1 MKCAK
6 KKCQI
11 APPQA
16 RLPNFCVSFPQP
28 MIFWNALQR
37 TSLCAQ
43 VACVINKDRAGRR
56 IRENPCEQT
65 PHRAVPALASNHTFY
80 GQNASFAKPKLTEK
94 IGKDSWAKSFREI
107 PVEKADACGAAMGR
121 RDDAQNVRRGKDR
134 PAAFTTYHGTFT
146 ST

>member
-80 GQNASFAKPKLTEK
+80 GQNASFAESKLAEK
-94 IGKDSWAKSFREI
+94 IPKRCRPKSLREI
-107 PVEKADACGAAMGR
+107 SPEKVDARGAAVGR
-121 RDDAQNVRRGKDR
+121 SHDAQNVGRRKDR
-134 PAAFTTYHGTFT
+134 PAAFYD
-146 ST
+146 

>member
-1 MKCAK
+1 MRKEKVLDCFAAS
-6 KKCQI
+6 
-11 APPQA
+11 APPKLLRFVSA
-16 RLPNFCVSFPQP
+16 ANDILERPAVDFVVRASCVCYQ
-28 MIFWNALQR
+28 Q
-37 TSLCAQ
+37 
-43 VACVINKDRAGRR
+43 DRAGRR

-65 PHRAVPALASNHTFY
+65 PHRAVPALASNHTSY

>member
-65 PHRAVPALASNHTFY
+65 PHRAVPALASNHTLY
-80 GQNASFAKPKLTEK
+80 GQNASFAESKLAEK
-94 IGKDSWAKSFREI
+94 IRKRRHAKPFREI
-107 PVEKADACGAAMGR
+107 AAKKADARCTAMGQ
-121 RDDAQNVRRGKDR
+121 RDDAQNVRRRKNR
-134 PAAFTTYHGTFT
+134 PAAF
-146 ST
+146 